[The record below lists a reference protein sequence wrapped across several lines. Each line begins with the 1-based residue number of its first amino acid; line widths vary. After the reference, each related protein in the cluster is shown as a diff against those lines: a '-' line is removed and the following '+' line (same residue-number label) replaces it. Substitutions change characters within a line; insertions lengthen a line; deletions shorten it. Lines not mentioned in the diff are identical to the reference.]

1 MSGNTAADGRLGGL
15 LKVTIDGK
23 GATASLDATSVR
35 TVTHERPL
43 SVTKQQGITF
53 LADLG
58 CETSS

>member
-1 MSGNTAADGRLGGL
+1 MSGNTAADGRLGEL

-43 SVTKQQGITF
+43 SVTKQ
-53 LADLG
+53 
-58 CETSS
+58 